1 MKSQL
6 FTFPW
11 GSPREANPAKAPAS
25 QAWALHRQPNI
36 SSRTPARDQPNLC
49 RSVTII
55 TSYQS
60 SRNVYLP
67 QERAYAERMDYLQD
81 TPAMDWTDCPLVEV
95 VPGKV
100 SGVPLLRGTR
110 LPADTV
116 LSNYEAGSPVEE
128 ISDNF
133 DVPEQTIRELLTYPA
148 TKQNQPQP

>member
-1 MKSQL
+1 
-6 FTFPW
+6 
-11 GSPREANPAKAPAS
+11 
-25 QAWALHRQPNI
+25 
-36 SSRTPARDQPNLC
+36 
-49 RSVTII
+49 
-55 TSYQS
+55 
-60 SRNVYLP
+60 
-67 QERAYAERMDYLQD
+67 
-81 TPAMDWTDCPLVEV
+81 MDWTDCPLVEV

-133 DVPEQTIRELLTYPA
+133 DVPEQTIRDLLTYPA

>member
-1 MKSQL
+1 
-6 FTFPW
+6 
-11 GSPREANPAKAPAS
+11 
-25 QAWALHRQPNI
+25 
-36 SSRTPARDQPNLC
+36 
-49 RSVTII
+49 
-55 TSYQS
+55 
-60 SRNVYLP
+60 
-67 QERAYAERMDYLQD
+67 
-81 TPAMDWTDCPLVEV
+81 MDWTDCPLVEV